1 MWGVFVTILVAP
13 HRIVI
18 TYIWEKNMI
27 VLYIF
32 TENGNVF
39 RQVQ

>member
-18 TYIWEKNMI
+18 TYIWEKKYDCFI
-27 VLYIF
+27 HIY
-32 TENGNVF
+32 
-39 RQVQ
+39 RKW